1 MPENAVIARWVLLA
15 GLGLIL
21 LAGIIWLLGRFNFP
35 LGGLPG
41 DFRFQSENFSCF
53 IPLAS
58 SLLISV
64 LLTLILNLVL
74 RSMRK

>member
-1 MPENAVIARWVLLA
+1 MPENAVIARWIFFA

-21 LAGIIWLLGRFNFP
+21 VAGVVWLLGRFNLP

-41 DFRFQSENFSCF
+41 DFRFQSENLSCF

-58 SLLISV
+58 SLLMSV
-64 LLTLILNLVL
+64 LLTLILNLVI